1 MEEIFGTVNPACRA
15 TSCGLCQVKVL
26 GVDGV
31 IDHRD
36 VFLSEEQHAA
46 GDRLQA
52 CVSRVVSPRTGGLA
66 GADGQQAA
74 VTIDVP

>member
-1 MEEIFGTVNPACRA
+1 
-15 TSCGLCQVKVL
+15 
-26 GVDGV
+26 V

-36 VFLSEEQHAA
+36 VFLSDAQHEA
-46 GDRLQA
+46 GDRLQS

>member
-1 MEEIFGTVNPACRA
+1 
-15 TSCGLCQVKVL
+15 VL
-26 GVDGV
+26 GIDGV

-36 VFLSEEQHAA
+36 VFLSDEQHQA
-46 GDRLQA
+46 GDRLQT
-52 CVSRVVSPRTGGLA
+52 CVSRVVSPRTGGLG